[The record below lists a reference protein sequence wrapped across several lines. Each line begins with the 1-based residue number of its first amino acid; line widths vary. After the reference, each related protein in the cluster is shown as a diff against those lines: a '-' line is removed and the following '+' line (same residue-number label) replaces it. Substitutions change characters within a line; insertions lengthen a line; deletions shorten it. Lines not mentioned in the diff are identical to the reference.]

1 MILLD
6 TNVVSEPW
14 RQTPSP
20 AVVAWLDSQPA
31 DSLYLCTPV
40 IAELR
45 FGAERLAA
53 GSRKDRLL
61 DRIELLENE
70 GFQGRIFAFDLAAA
84 AAFGR
89 IGASRERVGRRMEP
103 VDAMIAAIAISHG
116 MKLATRD
123 TNDFADIGLDVIN
136 PFEAVAAR

>member
-1 MILLD
+1 LILLD

-84 AAFGR
+84 TAFGR